1 MRWTSLF
8 FALPLVACTG
18 GGDASSSPEA
28 ALGVG
33 APADSANTGG
43 DLPLAAPLAEPAA
56 VRPVTLTI
64 PSLPAKPTS
73 PIVFI
78 GFEPEAVTGNWAQEG
93 VSPNHHTVTAPVE
106 LAGTVEIDV
115 PLLGELTYFALL
127 DLDGDGVP
135 SDGEGVSGPVLV
147 GKDTSAAP
155 GPFVIELTWGA
166 PGSGLGVP
174 PGDAEVAPEGAPV
187 ADPTPERVTGDP
199 VKRRLRLDTEQERPV
214 LDAARV
220 LVVGMPASDGDAY
233 VGPLIRDASFVW
245 ASDSLKPTWPLE
257 LDVQV
262 PPGGDVQILLDIDGD
277 LLPSVGD
284 LASSP
289 LVNFEPVPEG
299 SDMDVTLV
307 GTLGRESKG
316 DEGKAEEP
324 GEVPGESEQLGEP
337 LPDPG

>member
-18 GGDASSSPEA
+18 DGDASPSPEA

-43 DLPLAAPLAEPAA
+43 DLPLAAPLAEPAT

-93 VSPNHHTVTAPVE
+93 GRPNHHTVTAPVE
-106 LAGTVEIDV
+106 LSGTVEIEV
-115 PLLGELTYFALL
+115 PLHGGLTYFALL
-127 DLDGDGVP
+127 DLDGDAVP
-135 SDGEGVSGPVLV
+135 SDGEGVSGPVPV
-147 GKDTSAAP
+147 SKDTSAAP
-155 GPFVIELTWGA
+155 APFVIELVWGA
-166 PGSGLGVP
+166 PGSGLGVSR
-174 PGDAEVAPEGAPV
+174 GDGEVAPEDAPV
-187 ADPTPERVTGDP
+187 ADPTPERVTADP

-214 LDAARV
+214 LERVRV
-220 LVVGMPASDGDAY
+220 LVVGMPASDEGAY
-233 VGPLIRDASFVW
+233 VGPLTRETSFVW
-245 ASDSLKPTWPLE
+245 VSDSVKLAWPLE
-257 LDVQV
+257 IEAQL
-262 PPGGDVQILLDIDGD
+262 PPGGDVQILLDLDGD
-277 LLPSVGD
+277 LVPSVGD
-284 LASSP
+284 LANSP
-289 LVNFEPVPEG
+289 LVNFEPLPEG

-307 GTLGRESKG
+307 GYLGEDSAADDAKV
-316 DEGKAEEP
+316 EQP